1 MTRKLTTDK
10 IQAQLTRVE
19 SWIVPDEDL
28 HKEFRFS
35 SFTEAFGSMVQPVLV
50 AESMNHHSQWFN
62 VYNRVVIDLTAY
74 DDGGISD
81 LDFELASRADDL
93 ARY

>member
-1 MTRKLTTDK
+1 
-10 IQAQLTRVE
+10 
-19 SWIVPDEDL
+19 
-28 HKEFRFS
+28 
-35 SFTEAFGSMVQPVLV
+35 MVQPVLV

>member
-10 IQAQLTRVE
+10 IQTQLTRVE

-35 SFTEAFGSMVQPVLV
+35 SFTEALGSMVQPVLV

-62 VYNRVVIDLTAY
+62 VYNRVDLTLTTHDA
-74 DDGGISD
+74 GGVTERDI
-81 LDFELASRADDL
+81 RL
-93 ARY
+93 ARFMDEAAS